1 MILTDVTKG
10 AQGND
15 ERLAFLY
22 DPRRVKPSGRACE
35 LLLPGVEYTG
45 AGGGFDFVPHL
56 MTNLS
61 KSNCPAGSSTTTLP
75 GQSSL
80 ATNCSSGHIGERRML
95 MTM

>member
-45 AGGGFDFVPHL
+45 GRRVRLRPPPDDQPEQVELSWRIFDHYPSWAEF
-56 MTNLS
+56 LS
-61 KSNCPAGSSTTTLP
+61 
-75 GQSSL
+75 
-80 ATNCSSGHIGERRML
+80 H
-95 MTM
+95 